1 MWLSLCV
8 FLNAIHIVGLQG
20 QGIISEKNQAKITRN
35 AEREAK
41 YYLKKGYQVYD
52 STEDLENS
60 LRSYYRYKFS
70 ENETGNRIYVVP
82 ISMSREKNLED
93 AVSSARLKSGQST
106 LGLMQLYFNSWIR
119 TDERTSE
126 NEKELLINA
135 VEKAESGIR
144 KMYERTPPVQVY
156 IFYKKNKKDYRVE
169 IRSVHDQELLR
180 EISRKQIISKLE
192 PNELFEGKDL
202 NEILVF
208 EK

>member
-1 MWLSLCV
+1 MLGEMGLEAIDLKVEKSQF

-126 NEKELLINA
+126 NDIVLNKTRINLL
-135 VEKAESGIR
+135 
-144 KMYERTPPVQVY
+144 QVL
-156 IFYKKNKKDYRVE
+156 I
-169 IRSVHDQELLR
+169 
-180 EISRKQIISKLE
+180 
-192 PNELFEGKDL
+192 G
-202 NEILVF
+202 
-208 EK
+208 